1 MELFNNFK
9 IFSKRLMNNYLNKH
23 FFIISIL
30 CTIILFLSSNYIIQK
45 INVNLGID
53 FTSTKTFS
61 LSEGT
66 KRVINEIE
74 EPIKISF
81 IYSRNL
87 SKNIPIIQNYANQVQ
102 GLLNRYADLSSN
114 KIELNFIE
122 PEPYSEDEDYVNRY
136 GIQGFPID
144 QEGSKV
150 YFGLIA
156 SNTTDDIET
165 VPFFDP
171 SKAGSLE
178 KQLTDIIYKL
188 NRSKKP
194 MIGFLSWVDTT
205 PPMMPNNQ
213 LGQGEYTILEELS
226 YFYDFE
232 FLDTDVESFE
242 NIDLLIVYHPSD
254 ISKETEYGIEQFI
267 LNGGKTVIFL
277 DPFFEKNDHSN
288 KSSNLENILKTLNIN
303 YNDNVIL
310 DGAQATRLQTQ
321 QNISDNTSLQTML
334 KLNWP
339 EVRGQFINQNTDIGN
354 GLSLIRIISPGGL
367 SKLNDESEISYT
379 PLISSSEVT
388 MDLPMK
394 DVLDPIELINNFQPT
409 GISYDFGV
417 KLSGIASSS
426 FNDTELNGE
435 GHIAK
440 SEKDIN
446 VVLFS
451 DADFIRNA
459 FWARI
464 QKFLDTNVIETT
476 SDNGSLITNVLDS
489 LTGYDEFINLRNK
502 ETPFRPF
509 VVVQKLQA
517 EAEQKYLGQEQQLQ
531 SQLDEI
537 LAKIQNLSAGRNGEN
552 VNLSEKQLIELS
564 SFQMQVEQTRKQLR
578 EVRRNLSKDIDLLA
592 NQINIL
598 NTFLIPILLIILM
611 FIIPRQLGIKK
622 RKNKS

>member
-1 MELFNNFK
+1 M
-9 IFSKRLMNNYLNKH
+9 
-23 FFIISIL
+23 
-30 CTIILFLSSNYIIQK
+30 
-45 INVNLGID
+45 
-53 FTSTKTFS
+53 
-61 LSEGT
+61 
-66 KRVINEIE
+66 
-74 EPIKISF
+74 
-81 IYSRNL
+81 
-87 SKNIPIIQNYANQVQ
+87 
-102 GLLNRYADLSSN
+102 SSN

-267 LNGGKTVIFL
+267 LNGGETVIFI

-394 DVLDPIELINNFQPT
+394 EVHDPIKLINNFQPT

-426 FNDTELNGE
+426 FNDSELSGE
-435 GHIAK
+435 GHVAK

-537 LAKIQNLSAGRNGEN
+537 LDKIQNLSAGRNGEN

-611 FIIPRQLGIKK
+611 FIIPRQLGIRK

>member
-1 MELFNNFK
+1 MELFNNFE
-9 IFSKRLMNNYLNKH
+9 IFGEGLMNNFLNKN
-23 FFIISIL
+23 FFIISVL
-30 CTIILFLSSNYIIQK
+30 STIILFLSTNYIIQK
-45 INVNLGID
+45 ININLGVD

-61 LSEGT
+61 LSDGT
-66 KRVINEIE
+66 KRVIDEIE
-74 EPIKISF
+74 EPLKISF

-102 GLLNRYADLSSN
+102 GLLNRYSDLASG

-136 GIQGFPID
+136 DIQGFPIN

-194 MIGFLSWVDTT
+194 MIGLLSWVDTA

-213 LGQGEYTILEELS
+213 VGQGEYTILEELG

-232 FLDTDVESFE
+232 YLDTDLENFE
-242 NIDLLIVYHPSD
+242 NIDLLMVYHPSD
-254 ISKETEYGIEQFI
+254 ISDKTEYAIEQFI

-288 KSSNLENILKTLNIN
+288 KTSNLENVLKTLNIN

-339 EVRGQFINQNTDIGN
+339 EVRGQFINQKEDIGN
-354 GLSLIRIISPGGL
+354 GLSLIRMISPGGL
-367 SKLNDESEISYT
+367 SKLNEDSDINYT
-379 PLISSSEVT
+379 SLISSSEVT

-394 DVLDPIELINNFQPT
+394 EVHDPIKLINNFKPT
-409 GISYDFGV
+409 GILYDFGV
-417 KLSGIASSS
+417 KLTGQAQSN
-426 FNDTELNGE
+426 FEDFDFKYD
-435 GHIAK
+435 GHLSTSK
-440 SEKDIN
+440 DDIN
-446 VVLFS
+446 VILFS

-531 SQLDEI
+531 AQLDET
-537 LAKIQNLSAGRNGEN
+537 LSKIQNLSAGRDVEN

-564 SFQMQVEQTRKQLR
+564 NFQIQVEKTRKQLR
-578 EVRRNLSKDIDLLA
+578 EVRRNLSKDIDILA

-622 RKNKS
+622 RTNK

>member
-1 MELFNNFK
+1 
-9 IFSKRLMNNYLNKH
+9 MNKFLNKNY
-23 FFIISIL
+23 FLISIIS
-30 CTIILFLSSNYIIQK
+30 TVILFLSFNYIIQK
-45 INVNLGID
+45 VNFNLGID
-53 FTSTKTFS
+53 FTSNKTFT
-61 LSEGT
+61 LSQGT
-66 KRVINEIE
+66 KRVIDEIE
-74 EPIKISF
+74 EPLKINF

-102 GLLNRYADLSSN
+102 GLLNRYSDLSSG

-122 PEPYSEDEDYVNRY
+122 PEPYSDDEDYVNRY
-136 GIQGFPID
+136 GVQGFPID

-165 VPFFDP
+165 IAFFDP
-171 SKAGSLE
+171 SKAGTLE
-178 KQLTDIIYKL
+178 KQITDIVYKL

-194 MIGFLSWVDTT
+194 MIGFLSWVDTA

-232 FLDTDVESFE
+232 FLDTDLESFE
-242 NIDLLIVYHPSD
+242 NIDLLVVYHPSD
-254 ISKETEYGIEQFI
+254 VTDKTEYAIEQFI

-288 KSSNLENILKTLNIN
+288 KTSNLKNVLKTLNIN
-303 YNDNVIL
+303 YNTNIIL

-321 QNISDNTSLQTML
+321 QNISDNTSLQTLL

-339 EVRGQFINQNTDIGN
+339 EVRGQFINQSEDIGN
-354 GLSLIRIISPGGL
+354 GLSLIRLVSAGGL
-367 SKLNDESEISYT
+367 SPLNEESGVSYT
-379 PLISSSEVT
+379 SIISSSEVT

-394 DVLDPIELINNFQPT
+394 EVHDPIKLINNFKPT
-409 GISYDFGV
+409 GIRYDFGV
-417 KLSGIASSS
+417 KLSGNASSS
-426 FNDTELNGE
+426 FNNFEFKKEN
-435 GHIAK
+435 HIND
-440 SEKDIN
+440 SSKDIS

-464 QKFLDTNVIETT
+464 QKFLDTNVIEAT
-476 SDNGSLITNVLDS
+476 SDNGSLVTNVFDS
-489 LTGYDEFINLRNK
+489 MTGYDDFIDLRNK
-502 ETPFRPF
+502 EAPFRPF

-531 SQLDEI
+531 AQLDET
-537 LAKIQNLSAGRNGEN
+537 LAKIQNLSGGRDAET
-552 VNLSEKQLIELS
+552 VDLSDKQLMELAN
-564 SFQMQVEQTRKQLR
+564 FQLEVEKKRQQLR
-578 EVRRNLSKDIDLLA
+578 EVRRNLSKDIDTLA
-592 NQINIL
+592 NQINIM
-598 NTFLIPILLIILM
+598 NTFLIPILLILLM
-611 FIIPRQLGIKK
+611 FIVPRQLGIQK
-622 RKNKS
+622 RKNRS

>member
-1 MELFNNFK
+1 
-9 IFSKRLMNNYLNKH
+9 MNKFLQKNYL
-23 FFIISIL
+23 IISIL
-30 CTIILFLSSNYIIQK
+30 STVILFLSFNFIIQK
-45 INVNLGID
+45 INFNLGVD
-53 FTSTKTFS
+53 FTSTKTFT
-61 LSEGT
+61 LSSGT
-66 KRVINEIE
+66 KRVIDEIE
-74 EPIKISF
+74 EPIKINF
-81 IYSRNL
+81 VYSRDL

-102 GLLNRYADLSSN
+102 GLLNRYSDLASG

-122 PEPYSEDEDYVNRY
+122 PEPYSDDEDYVNRY
-136 GIQGFPID
+136 GVQGFPID

-171 SKAGSLE
+171 SKAGTLE
-178 KQLTDIIYKL
+178 KQLTDIVYKL

-242 NIDLLIVYHPSD
+242 GIDLLIVYHPSD
-254 ISKETEYGIEQFI
+254 ISDKTEYAVEQFI
-267 LNGGKTVIFL
+267 LNGGKSVIFV

-288 KSSNLENILKTLNIN
+288 KSSNLENVLKTLNIN
-303 YNDNVIL
+303 YNSNVIL

-321 QNISDNTSLQTML
+321 QNITENTSLQTML

-339 EVRGQFINQNTDIGN
+339 EVRGQFINQAEEIGD
-354 GLSLIRIISPGGL
+354 GLSLIRLVSPGGL
-367 SKLNDESEISYT
+367 SPLNDESEISYT
-379 PLISSSEVT
+379 PIMSSSEVT

-394 DVLDPIELINNFQPT
+394 EVHDPIKLINNFQPT

-417 KLSGIASSS
+417 KL
-426 FNDTELNGE
+426 NG
-435 GHIAK
+435 IAK
-440 SEKDIN
+440 SNFNDFEFKNDNHLETSSKNIN
-446 VVLFS
+446 VVVFS

-464 QKFLDTNVIETT
+464 QKFLDTNVIEAT
-476 SDNGSLITNVLDS
+476 SDNGSLVTNVFDS
-489 LTGYDEFINLRNK
+489 MTGYDEFIDLRNK
-502 ETPFRPF
+502 EAPFRPF

-517 EAEQKYLGQEQQLQ
+517 EAEQMYLGQEQKLQ
-531 SQLDEI
+531 AQLDTT
-537 LAKIQNLSAGRNGEN
+537 LNQIQNLSGGRDVES
-552 VNLSEKQLIELS
+552 VNLSDKQLMELAN
-564 SFQMQVEQTRKQLR
+564 FQLQVENTRKQLR
-578 EVRRNLSKDIDLLA
+578 EVRRNLSKDIDRLA

-598 NTFLIPILLIILM
+598 NTFLIPVLLIILM

-622 RKNKS
+622 RKSR

>member
-1 MELFNNFK
+1 
-9 IFSKRLMNNYLNKH
+9 MNKFLNKNY
-23 FFIISIL
+23 FLISVIS
-30 CTIILFLSSNYIIQK
+30 TVILFLSFNYIIQK
-45 INVNLGID
+45 VNFNFGID
-53 FTSTKTFS
+53 FTSNKTFT
-61 LSEGT
+61 LSQGT
-66 KRVINEIE
+66 KRVIDEIE
-74 EPIKISF
+74 EPLKINF

-102 GLLNRYADLSSN
+102 GLLNRYSDLSSG

-122 PEPYSEDEDYVNRY
+122 PEPYSDDEDYVNRY
-136 GIQGFPID
+136 GVQGFPID

-165 VPFFDP
+165 VAFFDP
-171 SKAGSLE
+171 SKAGTLE
-178 KQLTDIIYKL
+178 KQITDIVYKL

-194 MIGFLSWVDTT
+194 MIGFLSWVDTA

-232 FLDTDVESFE
+232 FLDTDLESFK
-242 NIDLLIVYHPSD
+242 NIDLLVVYHPSD
-254 ISKETEYGIEQFI
+254 ITDKTEYAIEQFI

-288 KSSNLENILKTLNIN
+288 KTSNLENVLKTININ
-303 YNDNVIL
+303 YNTNIIL

-321 QNISDNTSLQTML
+321 QNISDNTSLQTLL

-339 EVRGQFINQNTDIGN
+339 EVRGQYINQSEDIGN
-354 GLSLIRIISPGGL
+354 GLSLIRLVSAGGL
-367 SKLNDESEISYT
+367 SPLNEESGISYT
-379 PLISSSEVT
+379 PIISSSEVT

-394 DVLDPIELINNFQPT
+394 EVHDPIKLINNFKPT
-409 GISYDFGV
+409 GITYDFGV
-417 KLSGIASSS
+417 KLSGKTSSN
-426 FNDTELNGE
+426 FNDFEFKNE
-435 GHIAK
+435 NHID
-440 SEKDIN
+440 SSKDIS

-464 QKFLDTNVIETT
+464 QKFLDTNVIEAT
-476 SDNGSLITNVLDS
+476 SDNGSLVTNVFDS
-489 LTGYDEFINLRNK
+489 MTGYDDFIDLRNK
-502 ETPFRPF
+502 EAPFRPF

-531 SQLDEI
+531 TQLDET
-537 LAKIQNLSAGRNGEN
+537 LAKIQNLSGGRDTET
-552 VNLSEKQLIELS
+552 VDLSDKQLMELAN
-564 SFQMQVEQTRKQLR
+564 FQLEVEKKRQQLR
-578 EVRRNLSKDIDLLA
+578 EVRRNLSKDIDTLA
-592 NQINIL
+592 NQINIM
-598 NTFLIPILLIILM
+598 NTFLIPILLILLM
-611 FIIPRQLGIKK
+611 FIVPRQLGIKK
-622 RKNKS
+622 RKSKP

>member
-1 MELFNNFK
+1 
-9 IFSKRLMNNYLNKH
+9 MNKFLQKNYL
-23 FFIISIL
+23 IVSIL
-30 CTIILFLSSNYIIQK
+30 STVILFLSFNFIIQK
-45 INVNLGID
+45 INFNLGVD
-53 FTSTKTFS
+53 FTSTKTFT
-61 LSEGT
+61 LSSGT
-66 KRVINEIE
+66 KRVIDEIE
-74 EPIKISF
+74 EPIKINF
-81 IYSRNL
+81 VYSRDL

-102 GLLNRYADLSSN
+102 GLLNRYSDLASG

-122 PEPYSEDEDYVNRY
+122 PEPYSDDEDYVNRY
-136 GIQGFPID
+136 GVQGFPID

-171 SKAGSLE
+171 SKAGTLE
-178 KQLTDIIYKL
+178 KQLTDIVYKL

-242 NIDLLIVYHPSD
+242 GIDLLIVYHPSD
-254 ISKETEYGIEQFI
+254 ISDKTEYAVEQFI
-267 LNGGKTVIFL
+267 LNGGKSVIFV

-288 KSSNLENILKTLNIN
+288 KSSNLENVLKTLNIN
-303 YNDNVIL
+303 YNSNVIL

-321 QNISDNTSLQTML
+321 QNITENTSLQTML

-339 EVRGQFINQNTDIGN
+339 EVRGQFINQAEEIGD
-354 GLSLIRIISPGGL
+354 GLSLIRLVSPGGL
-367 SKLNDESEISYT
+367 SPLNDESEISYT
-379 PLISSSEVT
+379 PIMSSSEVT

-394 DVLDPIELINNFQPT
+394 EVHDPIKLINNFQPT

-417 KLSGIASSS
+417 KL
-426 FNDTELNGE
+426 NG
-435 GHIAK
+435 IAK
-440 SEKDIN
+440 SNFNDFEFKNDNHLETSSKNIN
-446 VVLFS
+446 VVVFS

-464 QKFLDTNVIETT
+464 QKFLDTNVIEAT
-476 SDNGSLITNVLDS
+476 SDNGSLVTNVFDS
-489 LTGYDEFINLRNK
+489 MTGYDEFIDLRNK
-502 ETPFRPF
+502 EAPFRPF

-517 EAEQKYLGQEQQLQ
+517 EAEQMYLGQEQQLQ
-531 SQLDEI
+531 AQLDNT
-537 LAKIQNLSAGRNGEN
+537 LNQIQNLSGGRDVES
-552 VNLSEKQLIELS
+552 VNLSDKQLMELAN
-564 SFQMQVEQTRKQLR
+564 FQLQVENTRKQLR
-578 EVRRNLSKDIDLLA
+578 EVRRNLSKDIDRLA

-598 NTFLIPILLIILM
+598 NTFLIPVLLIILM

-622 RKNKS
+622 RKSR

>member
-1 MELFNNFK
+1 
-9 IFSKRLMNNYLNKH
+9 MNSFLNKNF
-23 FFIISIL
+23 FFIAVLS
-30 CTIILFLSSNYIIQK
+30 TIILFLSSNYIIQK
-45 INVNLGID
+45 ININLGID
-53 FTSTKTFS
+53 FTSTRTFS
-61 LSEGT
+61 LSDGT

-74 EPIKISF
+74 EPLKISF

-102 GLLNRYADLSSN
+102 GLLNRYSDLANN
-114 KIELNFIE
+114 KIELNVIE

-150 YFGLIA
+150 YLGMIA

-178 KQLTDIIYKL
+178 KQITDIIFKL

-194 MIGFLSWVDTT
+194 MIGFLSWVDTA
-205 PPMMPNNQ
+205 PPMLPNNQ

-232 FLDTDVESFE
+232 FLDTDIEGFE
-242 NIDLLIVYHPSD
+242 NIDLLMVYHPSD
-254 ISKETEYGIEQFI
+254 ISEKTEYAIEQFI

-288 KSSNLENILKTLNIN
+288 KKYNLENILKTLNIN
-303 YNDNVIL
+303 FNENIIL

-321 QNISDNTSLQTML
+321 QNIYDNTSLQTML

-339 EVRGQFINQNTDIGN
+339 EVRGQYINQQEEIGN
-354 GLSLIRIISPGGL
+354 GLSLVRIVSPGGL
-367 SKLNDESEISYT
+367 TPLNEDSEIDYI
-379 PLISSSEVT
+379 PLISSSNVT

-394 DVLDPIELINNFQPT
+394 EVLDPIELINNFQPT
-409 GISYDFGV
+409 GIEYDFGV
-417 KLSGIASSS
+417 KLTGKTSSQ
-426 FNDTELNGE
+426 FDDFEFKKDT
-435 GHIAK
+435 HI
-440 SEKDIN
+440 SYSTNNIN

-451 DADFIRNA
+451 DADFIRNP
-459 FWARI
+459 FWARV

-489 LTGYDEFINLRNK
+489 LTGFDEFINLRNK

-517 EAEQKYLGQEQQLQ
+517 DAEQKYLGQEQQLQ
-531 SQLDEI
+531 NQLDETLSQI
-537 LAKIQNLSAGRNGEN
+537 ENLSAGRAGEN

-564 SFQMQVEQTRKQLR
+564 NFQILVEQTRKQLR
-578 EVRRNLSKDIDLLA
+578 EVRRNLSKDIDTLA
-592 NQINIL
+592 NKINIL
-598 NTFLIPILLIILM
+598 NTFFIPILLIILM

-622 RKNKS
+622 RSNKS

>member
-1 MELFNNFK
+1 
-9 IFSKRLMNNYLNKH
+9 MNNYLNRH

-53 FTSTKTFS
+53 FTSTKTLP

-66 KRVINEIE
+66 KRVINEIQ

-102 GLLNRYADLSSN
+102 GLLNRYSDLSSN

-267 LNGGKTVIFL
+267 LNGGETVIFI

-394 DVLDPIELINNFQPT
+394 EVHDPIKLINNFQPT

-426 FNDTELNGE
+426 FNDSELSGE
-435 GHIAK
+435 GHVAK

-537 LAKIQNLSAGRNGEN
+537 LDKIQNLSAGRNGEN

-611 FIIPRQLGIKK
+611 FIIPRQLGIRK

>member
-1 MELFNNFK
+1 MISFLNRNFFV
-9 IFSKRLMNNYLNKH
+9 IAVLST
-23 FFIISIL
+23 IL
-30 CTIILFLSSNYIIQK
+30 LFLSSNYIIQK
-45 INVNLGID
+45 ININLGID
-53 FTSTKTFS
+53 FTSTRTFS
-61 LSEGT
+61 LSDGT
-66 KRVINEIE
+66 KRVINEID
-74 EPIKISF
+74 EPLKISF

-102 GLLNRYADLSSN
+102 GLLNRYSDLAN
-114 KIELNFIE
+114 KKIELNFIE

-150 YFGLIA
+150 YFGMIA

-171 SKAGSLE
+171 SKAGTLE
-178 KQLTDIIYKL
+178 KQITDIIFKL

-232 FLDTDVESFE
+232 FLDTDVENFE
-242 NIDLLIVYHPSD
+242 NIDLLMVYHPSD
-254 ISKETEYGIEQFI
+254 ITEKTEYAVEQFI
-267 LNGGKTVIFL
+267 LKGGKTVIFL

-303 YNDNVIL
+303 FNENIIL

-339 EVRGQFINQNTDIGN
+339 EVRGQYINQQEDIGN
-354 GLSLIRIISPGGL
+354 GLSLVRIVSPGGL
-367 SKLNDESEISYT
+367 APLNEDSEINYI
-379 PLISSSEVT
+379 PLISSSDVT

-394 DVLDPIELINNFQPT
+394 EVHDPIKLINNFQPT
-409 GISYDFGV
+409 GVEYDFGV
-417 KLSGIASSS
+417 KLTGNTSSQYDDFEFKKDNHISSS
-426 FNDTELNGE
+426 TSG
-435 GHIAK
+435 
-440 SEKDIN
+440 IN

-459 FWARI
+459 FWARV

-489 LTGYDEFINLRNK
+489 LTGFDEFINLRNK

-509 VVVQKLQA
+509 TVVQKLQA
-517 EAEQKYLGQEQQLQ
+517 EAEQKYLGQEQELQ
-531 SQLDEI
+531 NQLDET
-537 LAKIQNLSAGRNGEN
+537 LSQIQNLSAGRAGEN
-552 VNLSEKQLIELS
+552 VNLSDKQLMELAN
-564 SFQMQVEQTRKQLR
+564 FQVLVEQTRKQLR

-592 NQINIL
+592 NKINIL
-598 NTFLIPILLIILM
+598 NTFFIPILLILLM
-611 FIIPRQLGIKK
+611 FFIPRQLGIRK
-622 RKNKS
+622 RSSK

>member
-1 MELFNNFK
+1 
-9 IFSKRLMNNYLNKH
+9 MNKFLQKNYLLV
-23 FFIISIL
+23 SIL
-30 CTIILFLSSNYIIQK
+30 STVILFLSFNFIIQK
-45 INVNLGID
+45 INFNLGVD
-53 FTSTKTFS
+53 FTSTKTFT
-61 LSEGT
+61 LSSGT
-66 KRVINEIE
+66 KRVIDEIE
-74 EPIKISF
+74 EPIKINF
-81 IYSRNL
+81 VYSRDL

-102 GLLNRYADLSSN
+102 GLLNRYSDLASG

-122 PEPYSEDEDYVNRY
+122 PEPYSDDEDYVNRY
-136 GIQGFPID
+136 GVQGFPID

-171 SKAGSLE
+171 SKAGTLE
-178 KQLTDIIYKL
+178 KQLTDIVYKL

-242 NIDLLIVYHPSD
+242 GIDLLIVYHPSD
-254 ISKETEYGIEQFI
+254 ISDKTEYAVEQFI
-267 LNGGKTVIFL
+267 LNGGKSVIFV

-288 KSSNLENILKTLNIN
+288 KSSNLENVLKTLNIN
-303 YNDNVIL
+303 YNSNVIL
-310 DGAQATRLQTQ
+310 EGAQATRLQTQ
-321 QNISDNTSLQTML
+321 QNITENTSLQTML

-339 EVRGQFINQNTDIGN
+339 EVRGQFINQAEEIGD
-354 GLSLIRIISPGGL
+354 GLSLIRLVSPGGL
-367 SKLNDESEISYT
+367 SPLNDESEISYT
-379 PLISSSEVT
+379 PIMSSSEVT

-394 DVLDPIELINNFQPT
+394 EVHDPIKLINNFQPT

-417 KLSGIASSS
+417 KL
-426 FNDTELNGE
+426 NG
-435 GHIAK
+435 IAK
-440 SEKDIN
+440 SNFNDFEFKNDNHLEISSKNIN
-446 VVLFS
+446 VVVFS

-464 QKFLDTNVIETT
+464 QKFLDTNVIEAT
-476 SDNGSLITNVLDS
+476 SDNGSLVTNVFDS
-489 LTGYDEFINLRNK
+489 MTGYDEFIDLRNK
-502 ETPFRPF
+502 EAPFRPF

-517 EAEQKYLGQEQQLQ
+517 EAEQMYLGQEQQLQ
-531 SQLDEI
+531 AQLDNT
-537 LAKIQNLSAGRNGEN
+537 LNQIQNLSGGRDVES
-552 VNLSEKQLIELS
+552 VNLSDKQLMELAN
-564 SFQMQVEQTRKQLR
+564 FQLQVENTRKQLR
-578 EVRRNLSKDIDLLA
+578 EVRRNLSKDIDRLA

-598 NTFLIPILLIILM
+598 NTFLIPVLLILLM
-611 FIIPRQLGIKK
+611 FFIPRQLGIRK
-622 RKNKS
+622 RKSR

>member
-1 MELFNNFK
+1 
-9 IFSKRLMNNYLNKH
+9 MNKFLQKNYL
-23 FFIISIL
+23 IVSIL
-30 CTIILFLSSNYIIQK
+30 STVILFLSFNFIIQK
-45 INVNLGID
+45 INFNLGVD
-53 FTSTKTFS
+53 FTSTKTFT
-61 LSEGT
+61 LSSGT
-66 KRVINEIE
+66 KRVIDEIE
-74 EPIKISF
+74 EPIKINF
-81 IYSRNL
+81 VYSRDL

-102 GLLNRYADLSSN
+102 GLLNRYSDLASG

-122 PEPYSEDEDYVNRY
+122 PEPYSDDEDYVNRY
-136 GIQGFPID
+136 GVQGFPID

-171 SKAGSLE
+171 SKAGTLE
-178 KQLTDIIYKL
+178 KQLTDIVYKL

-232 FLDTDVESFE
+232 FLDTDIESFE
-242 NIDLLIVYHPSD
+242 GIDLLIVYHPSD
-254 ISKETEYGIEQFI
+254 ISDKTEYAVEQFI
-267 LNGGKTVIFL
+267 LNGGKSVIFV

-288 KSSNLENILKTLNIN
+288 KSSNLENVLKTLNIN
-303 YNDNVIL
+303 YNSNVIL

-321 QNISDNTSLQTML
+321 QNITENTSLQTML

-339 EVRGQFINQNTDIGN
+339 EVRGQFINQAEEIGD
-354 GLSLIRIISPGGL
+354 GLSLIRLVSPGGL
-367 SKLNDESEISYT
+367 SPLNDESEISYT
-379 PLISSSEVT
+379 PIMSSSEVT

-394 DVLDPIELINNFQPT
+394 EVHDPIKLINNFQPT

-417 KLSGIASSS
+417 KL
-426 FNDTELNGE
+426 NG
-435 GHIAK
+435 IAK
-440 SEKDIN
+440 SNFNDFEFKNDNHLEISSENIN
-446 VVLFS
+446 VVVFS

-464 QKFLDTNVIETT
+464 QKFLDTNVIEAT
-476 SDNGSLITNVLDS
+476 SDNGSLVTNVFDS
-489 LTGYDEFINLRNK
+489 MTGYDEFIDLRNK
-502 ETPFRPF
+502 EAPFRPF

-517 EAEQKYLGQEQQLQ
+517 EAEQMYLGQEQQLQ
-531 SQLDEI
+531 AQLDNT
-537 LAKIQNLSAGRNGEN
+537 LNQIQNLSGGRDVES
-552 VNLSEKQLIELS
+552 VNLSDKQLMELAN
-564 SFQMQVEQTRKQLR
+564 FQLQVENTRKQLR
-578 EVRRNLSKDIDLLA
+578 EVRRNLSKDIDRLA

-598 NTFLIPILLIILM
+598 NTFLIPVLLILLM
-611 FIIPRQLGIKK
+611 FFIPRQLGIRK
-622 RKNKS
+622 RKSK

>member
-1 MELFNNFK
+1 
-9 IFSKRLMNNYLNKH
+9 MNKFLQKNYL
-23 FFIISIL
+23 IVSIL
-30 CTIILFLSSNYIIQK
+30 STVILFLSFNFIIQK
-45 INVNLGID
+45 INFNLGVD
-53 FTSTKTFS
+53 FTSTKTFT
-61 LSEGT
+61 LSSGT
-66 KRVINEIE
+66 KRVIDEIE
-74 EPIKISF
+74 EPIKINF
-81 IYSRNL
+81 VYSRDL

-102 GLLNRYADLSSN
+102 GLLNRYSDLASG

-122 PEPYSEDEDYVNRY
+122 PEPYSDDEDYVNRY
-136 GIQGFPID
+136 GVQGFPID

-171 SKAGSLE
+171 SKAGTLE
-178 KQLTDIIYKL
+178 KQLTDIVYKL

-242 NIDLLIVYHPSD
+242 GIDLLIVYHPSD
-254 ISKETEYGIEQFI
+254 ISNKTEYAVEQFI
-267 LNGGKTVIFL
+267 LNGGKSVIFV

-288 KSSNLENILKTLNIN
+288 KSSNLENVLKTLNIN
-303 YNDNVIL
+303 YNSNVIL

-321 QNISDNTSLQTML
+321 QNITENTSLQTML

-339 EVRGQFINQNTDIGN
+339 EVRGQFINQAEEIGD
-354 GLSLIRIISPGGL
+354 GLSLIRLVSPGGL
-367 SKLNDESEISYT
+367 SPLNDESEISYT
-379 PLISSSEVT
+379 PIMSSSEVT

-394 DVLDPIELINNFQPT
+394 EVHDPIKLINNFQPT

-417 KLSGIASSS
+417 KL
-426 FNDTELNGE
+426 NG
-435 GHIAK
+435 IAK
-440 SEKDIN
+440 SNFNDFEFKNDNHLETSSKNIN
-446 VVLFS
+446 VVVFS

-464 QKFLDTNVIETT
+464 QKFLDTNVIEAT
-476 SDNGSLITNVLDS
+476 SDNGSLVTNVFDS
-489 LTGYDEFINLRNK
+489 MTGYDEFIDLRNK
-502 ETPFRPF
+502 EAPFRPF

-517 EAEQKYLGQEQQLQ
+517 EAEQMYLGQEQQLQ
-531 SQLDEI
+531 AQLDNT
-537 LAKIQNLSAGRNGEN
+537 LNQIQNLSGGRDVES
-552 VNLSEKQLIELS
+552 VNLSDKQLMELAN
-564 SFQMQVEQTRKQLR
+564 FQLQVENTRKQLR
-578 EVRRNLSKDIDLLA
+578 EVRRNLSKDIDRLA

-598 NTFLIPILLIILM
+598 NTFLIPVLLILLM
-611 FIIPRQLGIKK
+611 FFIPRQLGIRK
-622 RKNKS
+622 RKSR

>member
-1 MELFNNFK
+1 MSRGLGDVY
-9 IFSKRLMNNYLNKH
+9 KRQ
-23 FFIISIL
+23 SIL
-30 CTIILFLSSNYIIQK
+30 STVILFLSFNFIIQK
-45 INVNLGID
+45 INFNLGVD
-53 FTSTKTFS
+53 FTSTKTFT
-61 LSEGT
+61 LSSGT
-66 KRVINEIE
+66 KRVIDEIE
-74 EPIKISF
+74 EPIKINF
-81 IYSRNL
+81 VYSRDL

-102 GLLNRYADLSSN
+102 GLLNRYSDLASG

-122 PEPYSEDEDYVNRY
+122 PEPYSDDEDYVNRY
-136 GIQGFPID
+136 GVQGFPID

-171 SKAGSLE
+171 SKAGTLE
-178 KQLTDIIYKL
+178 KQLTDIVYKL

-242 NIDLLIVYHPSD
+242 GIDLLIVYHPSD
-254 ISKETEYGIEQFI
+254 ISDKTEYAVEQFI
-267 LNGGKTVIFL
+267 LNGGKSVIFV

-288 KSSNLENILKTLNIN
+288 KSSNLENVLKTLNIN
-303 YNDNVIL
+303 YNSNVIL

-321 QNISDNTSLQTML
+321 QNITENTSLQTML

-339 EVRGQFINQNTDIGN
+339 EVRGQFINQAEEIGD
-354 GLSLIRIISPGGL
+354 GLSLIRLVSPGGL
-367 SKLNDESEISYT
+367 SPLNDESEISYT
-379 PLISSSEVT
+379 PIMSSSEVT

-394 DVLDPIELINNFQPT
+394 EVHDPIKLINNFQPT

-417 KLSGIASSS
+417 KL
-426 FNDTELNGE
+426 NG
-435 GHIAK
+435 IAK
-440 SEKDIN
+440 SNFNDFEFKNDNHLETSSKNIN
-446 VVLFS
+446 VVVFS

-464 QKFLDTNVIETT
+464 QKFLDTNVIEAT
-476 SDNGSLITNVLDS
+476 SDNGSLVTNVFDS
-489 LTGYDEFINLRNK
+489 MTGYDEFIDLRNK
-502 ETPFRPF
+502 EAPFRPF

-517 EAEQKYLGQEQQLQ
+517 EAEQMYLGQEQQLQ
-531 SQLDEI
+531 AQLDNT
-537 LAKIQNLSAGRNGEN
+537 LNQIQNLSGGRDVES
-552 VNLSEKQLIELS
+552 VNLSDKQLMELAN
-564 SFQMQVEQTRKQLR
+564 FQLQVENTRKQLR
-578 EVRRNLSKDIDLLA
+578 EVRRNLSKDIDRLA

-598 NTFLIPILLIILM
+598 NTFLIPILLILLM
-611 FIIPRQLGIKK
+611 FFIPRQLGIRK
-622 RKNKS
+622 RKSR

>member
-1 MELFNNFK
+1 
-9 IFSKRLMNNYLNKH
+9 MNKFLQKNYL
-23 FFIISIL
+23 IISIL
-30 CTIILFLSSNYIIQK
+30 STVILFLSFNFIIQK
-45 INVNLGID
+45 INFNLGVD
-53 FTSTKTFS
+53 FTSTKTFT
-61 LSEGT
+61 LSSGT
-66 KRVINEIE
+66 KRVIDEIE
-74 EPIKISF
+74 EPIKINF
-81 IYSRNL
+81 VYSRDL

-102 GLLNRYADLSSN
+102 GLLNRYSDLASG

-122 PEPYSEDEDYVNRY
+122 PEPYSDDEDYVNRY
-136 GIQGFPID
+136 GVQGFPID

-171 SKAGSLE
+171 SKAGTLE
-178 KQLTDIIYKL
+178 KQLTDIVYKL

-242 NIDLLIVYHPSD
+242 GIDLLIVYHPSD
-254 ISKETEYGIEQFI
+254 ISDKTEYAVEQFI
-267 LNGGKTVIFL
+267 LNGGKSVIFV

-288 KSSNLENILKTLNIN
+288 KSSNLENVLKTLNIN
-303 YNDNVIL
+303 YNSNVIL

-321 QNISDNTSLQTML
+321 QNITENTSLQTML

-339 EVRGQFINQNTDIGN
+339 EVRGQYINQAEEIGD
-354 GLSLIRIISPGGL
+354 GLSLIRLVSPGGL
-367 SKLNDESEISYT
+367 SPLNDESEISYT
-379 PLISSSEVT
+379 PIMSSSEVT

-394 DVLDPIELINNFQPT
+394 EVHDPIKLINNFQPT

-417 KLSGIASSS
+417 KL
-426 FNDTELNGE
+426 NG
-435 GHIAK
+435 IAK
-440 SEKDIN
+440 SNFNDFEFKNDNHLEISSKNIN
-446 VVLFS
+446 VVVFS

-464 QKFLDTNVIETT
+464 QKFLDTNVIEAT
-476 SDNGSLITNVLDS
+476 SDNGSLVTNVFDS
-489 LTGYDEFINLRNK
+489 MTGYDEFIDLRNK
-502 ETPFRPF
+502 EAPFRPF

-517 EAEQKYLGQEQQLQ
+517 EAEQMYLGQEQQLQ
-531 SQLDEI
+531 AQLDNT
-537 LAKIQNLSAGRNGEN
+537 LNQIQNLSGGRDVES
-552 VNLSEKQLIELS
+552 VNLSDKQSMELAN
-564 SFQMQVEQTRKQLR
+564 FQLQVENTRKQLR
-578 EVRRNLSKDIDLLA
+578 EVRRNLSKDIDRLA

-598 NTFLIPILLIILM
+598 NTFLIPVLLILLM
-611 FIIPRQLGIKK
+611 FFIPRQLGIRK
-622 RKNKS
+622 RKSR

>member
-1 MELFNNFK
+1 
-9 IFSKRLMNNYLNKH
+9 MNKFLNKNY
-23 FFIISIL
+23 FLISVIS
-30 CTIILFLSSNYIIQK
+30 TVILFLSFNYIIQK
-45 INVNLGID
+45 VNFNFGID
-53 FTSTKTFS
+53 FTSNKTFT
-61 LSEGT
+61 LSQGT
-66 KRVINEIE
+66 KRVIDEIE
-74 EPIKISF
+74 EPLKINF

-102 GLLNRYADLSSN
+102 GLLNRYSDLSSG

-122 PEPYSEDEDYVNRY
+122 PEPYSDDEDYVNRY
-136 GIQGFPID
+136 GVQGFPID

-165 VPFFDP
+165 VAFFDP
-171 SKAGSLE
+171 SKAGTLE
-178 KQLTDIIYKL
+178 KQITDIVYKL

-194 MIGFLSWVDTT
+194 MIGFLSWVDTA

-232 FLDTDVESFE
+232 FLDTDLESFK
-242 NIDLLIVYHPSD
+242 NIDLLVVYHPSNITD
-254 ISKETEYGIEQFI
+254 KTEYAIEQFI

-288 KSSNLENILKTLNIN
+288 KTSNLENVLKTININ
-303 YNDNVIL
+303 YNTNIIL

-321 QNISDNTSLQTML
+321 QNISDNTSLQTLL

-339 EVRGQFINQNTDIGN
+339 EVRGQYINQSEDIGN
-354 GLSLIRIISPGGL
+354 GLSLIRLVSAGGL
-367 SKLNDESEISYT
+367 SPLNEESGISYT
-379 PLISSSEVT
+379 PIISSSEVT

-394 DVLDPIELINNFQPT
+394 EVHDPIKLINNFKPT
-409 GISYDFGV
+409 GITYDFGV
-417 KLSGIASSS
+417 KLSGKTSSN
-426 FNDTELNGE
+426 FNDFEFKNE
-435 GHIAK
+435 NHID
-440 SEKDIN
+440 SSKDIS

-464 QKFLDTNVIETT
+464 QKFLDTNVIEAT
-476 SDNGSLITNVLDS
+476 SDNGSLVTNVFDS
-489 LTGYDEFINLRNK
+489 MTGYDDFIDLRNK
-502 ETPFRPF
+502 EAPFRPF

-531 SQLDEI
+531 TQLDET
-537 LAKIQNLSAGRNGEN
+537 LAKIQNLSGGRDAET
-552 VNLSEKQLIELS
+552 VDLSDKQLMELAN
-564 SFQMQVEQTRKQLR
+564 FQLEVEKKRQQLR
-578 EVRRNLSKDIDLLA
+578 EVRRNLSKDIDTLA
-592 NQINIL
+592 NQINIM
-598 NTFLIPILLIILM
+598 NTFLIPILLILLM
-611 FIIPRQLGIKK
+611 FIVPRQLGIKK
-622 RKNKS
+622 RKSKP

>member
-1 MELFNNFK
+1 
-9 IFSKRLMNNYLNKH
+9 MNNYLNRH

-30 CTIILFLSSNYIIQK
+30 CTVILFLSSNYIIQK

-61 LSEGT
+61 LSAGT

-102 GLLNRYADLSSN
+102 GLLNRYSDLSSN

-267 LNGGKTVIFL
+267 LNGGETVIFI

-394 DVLDPIELINNFQPT
+394 EVHDPIKLINNFQPT

-426 FNDTELNGE
+426 FNDSDLIGE
-435 GHIAK
+435 GHVAK
-440 SEKDIN
+440 SEKEIN

-537 LAKIQNLSAGRNGEN
+537 LDKIQNLSAGRNGEN

-598 NTFLIPILLIILM
+598 NTFLIPVLLIILM
-611 FIIPRQLGIKK
+611 FIIPRQLGIRK

>member
-9 IFSKRLMNNYLNKH
+9 IFGERLMNSFLNKN
-23 FFIISIL
+23 FFIISVL
-30 CTIILFLSSNYIIQK
+30 STIILFLSSNYIIQK
-45 INVNLGID
+45 ININIGVD

-61 LSEGT
+61 LSDGT
-66 KRVINEIE
+66 KRVIDEIE
-74 EPIKISF
+74 EPLKISF

-102 GLLNRYADLSSN
+102 GLLNRYSDLASG

-122 PEPYSEDEDYVNRY
+122 PEPYSDDEDYVNRY

-178 KQLTDIIYKL
+178 KQLTDIVYKL

-232 FLDTDVESFE
+232 FLDTDAESFE
-242 NIDLLIVYHPSD
+242 NIDLLMVYHPSD
-254 ISKETEYGIEQFI
+254 ISDKTEYAIEQFI
-267 LNGGKTVIFL
+267 LKGGKTVIFL

-288 KSSNLENILKTLNIN
+288 KTSNLKNVLKTLNIN

-339 EVRGQFINQNTDIGN
+339 EVRGQFINQNEDIGD
-354 GLSLIRIISPGGL
+354 GLSLIRIVSPGGL
-367 SKLNDESEISYT
+367 SKLDEDNSINYT
-379 PLISSSEVT
+379 SLISSSEVT

-394 DVLDPIELINNFQPT
+394 EVHDPIKLINNFKPT
-409 GISYDFGV
+409 GITYDFGV
-417 KLSGIASSS
+417 KLTGQAQSN
-426 FNDTELNGE
+426 FEDFEFKYDDHLDM
-435 GHIAK
+435 
-440 SEKDIN
+440 SENDIN

-531 SQLDEI
+531 AQLDET
-537 LAKIQNLSAGRNGEN
+537 LSKIQNLSAGRNVEN

-564 SFQMQVEQTRKQLR
+564 NFQMQVEKTRKQLR
-578 EVRRNLSKDIDLLA
+578 EVRRNLSKDIDVLA

-611 FIIPRQLGIKK
+611 FFIPRQLGIKK
-622 RKNKS
+622 RTSK

>member
-1 MELFNNFK
+1 
-9 IFSKRLMNNYLNKH
+9 MNKFLQKNYL
-23 FFIISIL
+23 IVSIL
-30 CTIILFLSSNYIIQK
+30 STVILFLSFNFIIQK
-45 INVNLGID
+45 INFNLGVD
-53 FTSTKTFS
+53 FTSTKTFT
-61 LSEGT
+61 LSSGT
-66 KRVINEIE
+66 KRVIDEIE
-74 EPIKISF
+74 EPIKINF
-81 IYSRNL
+81 VYSRDL

-102 GLLNRYADLSSN
+102 GLLNRYSDLASG

-122 PEPYSEDEDYVNRY
+122 PEPYSDDEDYVNRY
-136 GIQGFPID
+136 GVQGFPID

-171 SKAGSLE
+171 SKAGTLE
-178 KQLTDIIYKL
+178 KQLTDIVYKL

-242 NIDLLIVYHPSD
+242 GIDLLIVYHPSD
-254 ISKETEYGIEQFI
+254 ISDKTEYAVEQFI
-267 LNGGKTVIFL
+267 LNGGKSVIFV

-288 KSSNLENILKTLNIN
+288 KSSNLENVLKTLNIN
-303 YNDNVIL
+303 YNSNVIL

-321 QNISDNTSLQTML
+321 QNITENTSLQTML

-339 EVRGQFINQNTDIGN
+339 EVRGQFINQAEEIGD
-354 GLSLIRIISPGGL
+354 GLSLIRLVSPGGL
-367 SKLNDESEISYT
+367 SPLNDESEISYT
-379 PLISSSEVT
+379 PIMSSSEVT

-394 DVLDPIELINNFQPT
+394 EVHDPIKLINNFQPT

-417 KLSGIASSS
+417 KL
-426 FNDTELNGE
+426 NG
-435 GHIAK
+435 IAK
-440 SEKDIN
+440 SNFNDFEFKNDNHLETSLKNIN
-446 VVLFS
+446 VVVFS

-464 QKFLDTNVIETT
+464 QKFLDTNVIEAT
-476 SDNGSLITNVLDS
+476 SDNGSLVTNVFDS
-489 LTGYDEFINLRNK
+489 MTGYDEFIDLRNK
-502 ETPFRPF
+502 EAPFRPF

-517 EAEQKYLGQEQQLQ
+517 EAEQMYLGQEQQLQ
-531 SQLDEI
+531 AQLDNT
-537 LAKIQNLSAGRNGEN
+537 LNQIQNLSGGRDVES
-552 VNLSEKQLIELS
+552 VNLSDKQLMELAN
-564 SFQMQVEQTRKQLR
+564 FQLQVENTRKQLR
-578 EVRRNLSKDIDLLA
+578 EVRRNLSKDIDRLA

-598 NTFLIPILLIILM
+598 NTFLIPVLLILLM
-611 FIIPRQLGIKK
+611 FFIPRQLGIRK
-622 RKNKS
+622 RKSR

>member
-1 MELFNNFK
+1 
-9 IFSKRLMNNYLNKH
+9 MNKFLQKNYL
-23 FFIISIL
+23 IVSIL
-30 CTIILFLSSNYIIQK
+30 STVILFLSFNFIIQK
-45 INVNLGID
+45 INFNLGVD
-53 FTSTKTFS
+53 FTSTKTFT
-61 LSEGT
+61 LSSGT
-66 KRVINEIE
+66 KRVIDEIE
-74 EPIKISF
+74 EPIKINF
-81 IYSRNL
+81 VYSRDL

-102 GLLNRYADLSSN
+102 GLLNRYSDLASG

-122 PEPYSEDEDYVNRY
+122 PEPYSDDEDYVNRY
-136 GIQGFPID
+136 GVQGFPID

-171 SKAGSLE
+171 SKAGTLE
-178 KQLTDIIYKL
+178 KQLTDIVYKL

-242 NIDLLIVYHPSD
+242 GIDLLIVYHPSD
-254 ISKETEYGIEQFI
+254 ISDKTEYAVEQFI
-267 LNGGKTVIFL
+267 LNGGKSVIFV

-288 KSSNLENILKTLNIN
+288 KSSNLENVLKTLNIN
-303 YNDNVIL
+303 YNSNVIL

-321 QNISDNTSLQTML
+321 QNITENTSLQTML

-339 EVRGQFINQNTDIGN
+339 EVRGQFINQAEEIGD
-354 GLSLIRIISPGGL
+354 GLSLIRLVSPGGL
-367 SKLNDESEISYT
+367 SPLNDESEISYT
-379 PLISSSEVT
+379 PIMSSSEVT

-394 DVLDPIELINNFQPT
+394 EVHDPIKLINNFQPT

-417 KLSGIASSS
+417 KL
-426 FNDTELNGE
+426 NG
-435 GHIAK
+435 IAK
-440 SEKDIN
+440 SNFNDFEFKNDNHLETSSKNIN
-446 VVLFS
+446 VVVFS

-464 QKFLDTNVIETT
+464 QKFLDTNVIEAT
-476 SDNGSLITNVLDS
+476 SDNGSLVTNVFDS
-489 LTGYDEFINLRNK
+489 MTGYDEFIDLRNK
-502 ETPFRPF
+502 EAPFRPF

-517 EAEQKYLGQEQQLQ
+517 EAEQMYLGQEQQLQ
-531 SQLDEI
+531 AQLDNT
-537 LAKIQNLSAGRNGEN
+537 LNQIQNLSGGRDVES
-552 VNLSEKQLIELS
+552 VNLSDKQLMELAN
-564 SFQMQVEQTRKQLR
+564 FQLQVENTRKQLR
-578 EVRRNLSKDIDLLA
+578 EVRRNLSKDIDRLA

-598 NTFLIPILLIILM
+598 NTFLIPVLLILLM
-611 FIIPRQLGIKK
+611 FFIPRQLGIRK
-622 RKNKS
+622 RKSK

>member
-1 MELFNNFK
+1 MNNF
-9 IFSKRLMNNYLNKH
+9 LNKNF
-23 FFIISIL
+23 FFIAVLS
-30 CTIILFLSSNYIIQK
+30 TIILFLSSNYIIQK
-45 INVNLGID
+45 ININLGID
-53 FTSTKTFS
+53 FTSTRTFS
-61 LSEGT
+61 LSDGT

-74 EPIKISF
+74 EPLKISF

-102 GLLNRYADLSSN
+102 GLLNRYSDLANN
-114 KIELNFIE
+114 KIELNIIE

-150 YFGLIA
+150 YLGMIA

-178 KQLTDIIYKL
+178 KQITDIIFKL

-194 MIGFLSWVDTT
+194 MIGFLSWVDTA
-205 PPMMPNNQ
+205 PPMLPNNQ

-232 FLDTDVESFE
+232 FLDTDIEGFE
-242 NIDLLIVYHPSD
+242 NIDLLMVYHPSD
-254 ISKETEYGIEQFI
+254 ISEKTEYAIEQFI

-288 KSSNLENILKTLNIN
+288 KKSNLENILKTLNIN
-303 YNDNVIL
+303 FNENIIL

-339 EVRGQFINQNTDIGN
+339 EVRGQYINQQEEIGN
-354 GLSLIRIISPGGL
+354 GLSLVRIVSPGGL
-367 SKLNDESEISYT
+367 TPLNEDSEIDYI
-379 PLISSSEVT
+379 PLISSSNVT

-394 DVLDPIELINNFQPT
+394 EVLDPIELINNFQPT
-409 GISYDFGV
+409 GIEYDFGV
-417 KLSGIASSS
+417 KLTGKTSSQ
-426 FNDTELNGE
+426 FDDFEFKKDT
-435 GHIAK
+435 HI
-440 SEKDIN
+440 SYSTNNIN

-451 DADFIRNA
+451 DADFIRNP
-459 FWARI
+459 FWARV

-489 LTGYDEFINLRNK
+489 LTGFDEFINLRNK
-502 ETPFRPF
+502 ETPFRPLWLF
-509 VVVQKLQA
+509 KNYKLMLN
-517 EAEQKYLGQEQQLQ
+517 K
-531 SQLDEI
+531 
-537 LAKIQNLSAGRNGEN
+537 
-552 VNLSEKQLIELS
+552 
-564 SFQMQVEQTRKQLR
+564 
-578 EVRRNLSKDIDLLA
+578 
-592 NQINIL
+592 NI
-598 NTFLIPILLIILM
+598 
-611 FIIPRQLGIKK
+611 
-622 RKNKS
+622 

>member
-1 MELFNNFK
+1 
-9 IFSKRLMNNYLNKH
+9 MNKFLNKNY
-23 FFIISIL
+23 FLISVIS
-30 CTIILFLSSNYIIQK
+30 TVILFLSFNYIIQK
-45 INVNLGID
+45 VNFNFGID
-53 FTSTKTFS
+53 FTSNKTFT
-61 LSEGT
+61 LSQGT
-66 KRVINEIE
+66 KRVIDEIE
-74 EPIKISF
+74 EPLKINF

-102 GLLNRYADLSSN
+102 GLLNRYSDLSSG

-122 PEPYSEDEDYVNRY
+122 PEPYSDDEDYVNRY
-136 GIQGFPID
+136 GVQGFPID

-165 VPFFDP
+165 VAFFDP
-171 SKAGSLE
+171 SKAGTLE
-178 KQLTDIIYKL
+178 KQITDIVYKL

-194 MIGFLSWVDTT
+194 MIGFLSWVDTA

-232 FLDTDVESFE
+232 FLDTDLESFK
-242 NIDLLIVYHPSD
+242 NIDLLVVYHPSD
-254 ISKETEYGIEQFI
+254 ITDKTEYAIEQFI

-288 KSSNLENILKTLNIN
+288 KTSNLENVLKTININ
-303 YNDNVIL
+303 YNTNIIL

-321 QNISDNTSLQTML
+321 QNISDNTSLQTLL

-339 EVRGQFINQNTDIGN
+339 EVRGQYINQSEDIGN
-354 GLSLIRIISPGGL
+354 GLSLIRLVSAGGL
-367 SKLNDESEISYT
+367 SPLNEESGISYT
-379 PLISSSEVT
+379 PIISSSEVT

-394 DVLDPIELINNFQPT
+394 EVHDPIKLINNFKPT
-409 GISYDFGV
+409 GITYDFGV
-417 KLSGIASSS
+417 KLSGKTSSN
-426 FNDTELNGE
+426 FNDFEFKNE
-435 GHIAK
+435 NHID
-440 SEKDIN
+440 SSKDIS

-464 QKFLDTNVIETT
+464 QKFLDTNVIEAT
-476 SDNGSLITNVLDS
+476 SDNGSLVTNVFDS
-489 LTGYDEFINLRNK
+489 MTGYDDFIDLRNK
-502 ETPFRPF
+502 EAPFRPF

-531 SQLDEI
+531 TQLDET
-537 LAKIQNLSAGRNGEN
+537 LAKIQNLSGGRDAET
-552 VNLSEKQLIELS
+552 VDLSDKQLMELAN
-564 SFQMQVEQTRKQLR
+564 FQLEVEKKRQQLR
-578 EVRRNLSKDIDLLA
+578 EVRRNLSKDIDTLA
-592 NQINIL
+592 NQINIM
-598 NTFLIPILLIILM
+598 NTFLIPILLILLM
-611 FIIPRQLGIKK
+611 FIVPRQLGIKK
-622 RKNKS
+622 RKSKP